1 MLVAVRVAS
10 ATGLVDSLATDDPK
24 ALDAS
29 ITAIERA
36 PAATPDLADALFAAA
51 HACEDKLA
59 DPGRALAIYTRLASD
74 FPDAGVAIAAARRRD
89 QLRAQIGD
97 GGPEAKLFAQL
108 HVDAEHLPADEV
120 ARRADALAAA
130 AWPGAPDVAVWLAE
144 YLRRSQHFTE
154 ADARYGAVIAKW
166 PDSRQARAA
175 ARARAGNAIDARN
188 WDRAEQLATA
198 LRTTEPAD
206 DVIRAELLRA
216 ASRGRFRARLYVAS
230 WIALVLAL
238 AALAAS
244 LVEAMLR
251 GGLRRPPLRPPVEVA
266 FLGPLAAVIVGAS
279 FTAHQSLAPAVLR
292 ISATGVVL
300 AWISGATLDLLR
312 ARDRAFRARSLAHVV
327 ACTIGVLAVG
337 YIAVTHDNLL
347 DLLIETVRF
356 GPDA

>member
-10 ATGLVDSLATDDPK
+10 ATGLVDGLATDDPK

-29 ITAIERA
+29 IAAIEHA
-36 PAATPDLADALFAAA
+36 PATTPDLADALFAAA

-74 FPDAGVAIAAARRRD
+74 FPDAGIAIAAARRRD
-89 QLRAQIGD
+89 QLRAQIGN
-97 GGPEAKLFAQL
+97 GAPEARLFAQL
-108 HVDAEHLPADEV
+108 HVDAEHLPSGEV

-130 AWPGAPDVAVWLAE
+130 AWPGAPDVALWLAE
-144 YLRRSQHFTE
+144 YLRRSQQFAD
-154 ADARYGAVIAKW
+154 ADARYAAVVARW
-166 PDSRQARAA
+166 PDSKQARAA
-175 ARARAGNAIDARN
+175 ARARAGNAIDARD

-198 LRTTEPAD
+198 LRTIEPSD

-216 ASRGRFRARLYVAS
+216 ASRGRFRARVYTVS
-230 WIALVLAL
+230 WLALVLAL

-244 LVEAMLR
+244 LVEAMVR
-251 GGLRRPPLRPPVEVA
+251 GGPRRPPLRPPVEVA

-292 ISATGVVL
+292 ISATGVIL

-312 ARDRAFRARSLAHVV
+312 VRGRPVRARAVAHIV
-327 ACTIGVLAVG
+327 ACTIGVLAAG

-347 DLLIETVRF
+347 DLLVETVRF